1 MKLKASAQTCN
12 NGHGGQPHGSLEGI
26 DSKTGLPCTV
36 LSAVYPHRLV
46 QALVN
51 DIQTYLW
58 KRQALWV
65 GDVMERELTDTSDHP
80 QCAAA
85 SCNHS
90 VSYWQC
96 KRCQHGKVGGEHTLK
111 PGGCRYAPGGEFEHQ
126 LPKLRSKEKKDEE
139 KAKMATKPVAENFHI
154 DFVPKLHRQQGAQF
168 GLEARPRR
176 QQYPSASLGM
186 LQEPWTRKLPK
197 S

>member
-1 MKLKASAQTCN
+1 M
-12 NGHGGQPHGSLEGI
+12 
-26 DSKTGLPCTV
+26 
-36 LSAVYPHRLV
+36 YPHRLV

-51 DIQTYLW
+51 DIQSYLY

-80 QCAAA
+80 HSSAT

-111 PGGCRYAPGGEFEHQ
+111 PGGCRYAPGGDFEHQ

-139 KAKMATKPVAENFHI
+139 KAKLKSNTSVREP
-154 DFVPKLHRQQGAQF
+154 G
-168 GLEARPRR
+168 
-176 QQYPSASLGM
+176 PSAKDSDAQDPFQNATGSSI
-186 LQEPWTRKLPK
+186 QGDR
-197 S
+197 SIRA